1 MVPIFTDFKKVLFYN
16 EYPTDSDEESDYDFF
31 GDFLVDSE
39 DVEVNLLTQTGQL
52 VKPTPKRI
60 PAHSMKQN
68 QPLKSSLLKNK
79 FEPELQFV
87 LSFENYIQCTS
98 NLIFLNTFE

>member
-1 MVPIFTDFKKVLFYN
+1 M
-16 EYPTDSDEESDYDFF
+16 
-31 GDFLVDSE
+31 SE
-39 DVEVNLLTQTGQL
+39 DNNLVHTMNHMDDRFMIEIQ
-52 VKPTPKRI
+52 TPKRI